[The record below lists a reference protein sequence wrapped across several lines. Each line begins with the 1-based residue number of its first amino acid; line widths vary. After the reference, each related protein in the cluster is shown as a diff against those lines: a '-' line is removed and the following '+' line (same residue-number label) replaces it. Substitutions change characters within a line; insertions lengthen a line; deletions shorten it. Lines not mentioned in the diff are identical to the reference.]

1 MSPSDTDTEFS
12 IQRKLIF
19 GARVRVPSWPSV
31 VAPAGAAAANDD
43 PAMEHAEAADSSRDE
58 LERT

>member
-1 MSPSDTDTEFS
+1 MKPSDTDNEFS

-19 GARVRVPSWPSV
+19 GARTRVPSWPSV

-43 PAMEHAEAADSSRDE
+43 PAGEHVEGVDSSHDE
-58 LERT
+58 SELK